1 MKTTHLVL
9 LLWLTTTPLL
19 AQTPLRFLAFGDSI
33 TVGLGDTNVECP
45 TSSFGGYPEELQS
58 LLRSEDLNAEVINRG
73 VCGERTP
80 EGLTRVE
87 EVLAENGDVLILM
100 EGTNDISDGNVSVE
114 SIRFNLNEIATKVTE
129 AGVGL
134 VSNTLLPRGPEDS
147 NRGRNILLAE
157 NLRDDAE
164 ANGYV
169 LADVHKTFAD
179 IPDFFDILYSD
190 PLHPNPKGYDIMAQA
205 LVVPAQQAA
214 AGGVCVPGVCVEN
227 ENTLCLNDDRFQLT
241 VDWERANGRVGV
253 GKAVELTNDTGY
265 FWFFNRTNVEMVVK
279 VLDACSGTFNKF
291 WVFAGGL
298 TNVGVVMR
306 VVDTETC
313 TTKTYRNDIDVAFQ
327 PIQDTDAFDT
337 CPSG

>member
-1 MKTTHLVL
+1 MKTTSLAL

-19 AQTPLRFLAFGDSI
+19 AQPMRFLAFGDSI
-33 TVGLGDTNVECP
+33 TVGLGDTNVDCP

-58 LLRSEDLNAEVINRG
+58 LLRTEGLDAEVINRG
-73 VCGERTP
+73 SCGERTP

-100 EGTNDISDGNVSVE
+100 EGTNDISDGDVSVE
-114 SIRFNLNEIATKVTE
+114 SIRFNLNEIADKVTA

-134 VSNTLLPRGPEDS
+134 VSTTLLPRGPEDR
-147 NRGRNILLAE
+147 NRGRNTLLAE
-157 NLRDDAE
+157 NLRDDATTK
-164 ANGYV
+164 GYV
-169 LADVHKTFAD
+169 LADIHKTFTD
-179 IPDFFDILYSD
+179 IPDFFDTLFSN
-190 PLHPNPKGYDIMAQA
+190 PLHPNPQGYDIMARA
-205 LVVPAQQAA
+205 FVVPAQRAA
-214 AGGVCVPGVCVEN
+214 ANGGCVPGVCIED

-241 VDWERANGRVGV
+241 VDWERANGRMGV

-279 VLDACSGTFNKF
+279 VLDACSGTINKF

-313 TTKTYRNDIDVAFQ
+313 TSKTYTNPIDVAFQ
-327 PIQDTDAFDT
+327 PIQDTSAFDT
-337 CPSG
+337 CPTG